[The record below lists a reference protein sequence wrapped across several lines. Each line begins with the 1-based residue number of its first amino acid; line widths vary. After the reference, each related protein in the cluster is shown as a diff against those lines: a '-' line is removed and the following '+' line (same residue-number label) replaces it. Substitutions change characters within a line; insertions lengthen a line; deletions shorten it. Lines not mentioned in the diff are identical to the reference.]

1 MLHNGITSIDTI
13 SLQEFKTNIQ
23 SKFLNKITSD
33 EEALAFRSMALEK
46 ESVQALA
53 PIITEFNKIY
63 FHDIC

>member
-46 ESVQALA
+46 ESV
-53 PIITEFNKIY
+53 
-63 FHDIC
+63 